1 MPGPGHLTDT
11 VLDEESRHGANKG
24 FRSPSVAPSWHTDPG
39 VDDTSEVVIDPGD
52 YFELTMEELRE
63 VARFAVQSAEEV
75 LGMFEE
81 AKPDDPRPRAAVGAA
96 WAFVNGAGR
105 TNLQRATAMDAHR
118 AAKEA
123 PSAAAKHAAHAA
135 GDAAAAAYLHP
146 FAKADQV
153 GHILRSSAH
162 AARAAELLAGGDPL
176 AGPELVG
183 RAATRATP
191 GLVDVLRRYPPAP
204 TGKSRVAVLM
214 SLLDDTLRR
223 R

>member
-1 MPGPGHLTDT
+1 M
-11 VLDEESRHGANKG
+11 
-24 FRSPSVAPSWHTDPG
+24 
-39 VDDTSEVVIDPGD
+39 DDTSEVAIDPGD
-52 YFELTMEELRE
+52 YFEFTMEELRE

-81 AKPDDPRPRAAVGAA
+81 ATPDDPRPRAAIAAAREFAHGAR
-96 WAFVNGAGR
+96 R
-105 TNLQRATAMDAHR
+105 TKLQRVTASDAHR

-123 PSAAAKHAAHAA
+123 PSEAAKHAAHAA

-153 GHILRSSAH
+153 GHILRSAAH
-162 AARAAELLAGGDPL
+162 AARVAELLAGGDPL

-183 RAATRATP
+183 RAAARATP

-204 TGKSRVAVLM
+204 TGKSRVAALM

>member
-1 MPGPGHLTDT
+1 MRAASAVSRPAST
-11 VLDEESRHGANKG
+11 VN
-24 FRSPSVAPSWHTDPG
+24 WHTDRS
-39 VDDTSEVVIDPGD
+39 VEDTSEVAIDPGD

-75 LGMFEE
+75 LGIFEE
-81 AKPDDPRPRAAVGAA
+81 ATPDDPRPRVAIGAA
-96 WAFVNGAGR
+96 WEFANGARR
-105 TNLQRATAMDAHR
+105 TKLQRATALDAHR

-123 PSAAAKHAAHAA
+123 PSDAAQHAAHAA

-153 GHILRSSAH
+153 GHILSSSAH

-204 TGKSRVAVLM
+204 TGKSRVAALM

>member
-1 MPGPGHLTDT
+1 M
-11 VLDEESRHGANKG
+11 
-24 FRSPSVAPSWHTDPG
+24 
-39 VDDTSEVVIDPGD
+39 DDTSEVAIDPGD

-81 AKPDDPRPRAAVGAA
+81 ATPGDPRPRAAIGAA
-96 WAFVNGAGR
+96 WEFANGARR
-105 TNLQRATAMDAHR
+105 TKLQRATALDAHR

-123 PSAAAKHAAHAA
+123 PSEAAKHAAHAA

-153 GHILRSSAH
+153 GHILRSAAH

-183 RAATRATP
+183 RAAARATP
-191 GLVDVLRRYPPAP
+191 GLVDALRRYPPAP
-204 TGKSRVAVLM
+204 TGKSRVAALM

>member
-1 MPGPGHLTDT
+1 M
-11 VLDEESRHGANKG
+11 
-24 FRSPSVAPSWHTDPG
+24 
-39 VDDTSEVVIDPGD
+39 DDTSEVAIDPGD

-63 VARFAVQSAEEV
+63 VARFAVQSAEDV

-96 WAFVNGAGR
+96 WEFVNGAGR

-162 AARAAELLAGGDPL
+162 AARAAELLAGGDPRV
-176 AGPELVG
+176 GPELVG

-204 TGKSRVAVLM
+204 TGQSRVAVLM